1 MRSKIRPPHSRLL
14 HWEIFA
20 NELREGSAPRKHQ
33 KHLTDR
39 GLFSFHLI
47 WLLRPTERE
56 QTKTIEFSKFFFLL
70 FSAPACFESTE
81 TLVGSLVRL
90 REWENRK
97 IFSHSFHSHQR
108 REEKQHR
115 VRNSARPTA
124 AESGE
129 EKISRLAKIKN
140 EKSNEKKSR
149 QRKNRIQFTLENSLN
164 HRRKIYWVF
173 HFFRAIWIIM
183 VFH

>member
-1 MRSKIRPPHSRLL
+1 MRSKIDPHSRPL

-20 NELREGSAPRKHQ
+20 NDERGKRTAETSKTSRRSRFIFVSLNLTPP
-33 KHLTDR
+33 TDR
-39 GLFSFHLI
+39 
-47 WLLRPTERE
+47 TRE
-56 QTKTIEFSKFFFLL
+56 QTKTIEFSKFFLIF
-70 FSAPACFESTE
+70 FSPAACFDSTE
-81 TLVGSLVRL
+81 TLVRL

-97 IFSHSFHSHQR
+97 IFLSFFSLTPEEQ
-108 REEKQHR
+108 EKQHR

-129 EKISRLAKIKN
+129 EKISRLAKQK
-140 EKSNEKKSR
+140 KKQRKKSR